1 VKTVLERVRGEFA
14 VADSVRACA
23 EKPSFAAS
31 AFLRC
36 GEFHPRS
43 KPNGFPALDEADA
56 TAMVPATLTER
67 RVALSAELRGISLS
81 PSDANPRDDANN
93 PSGANPRGDAN
104 NPSGANPS
112 RRNGP
117 NGTNRRPGR
126 RRL

>member
-1 VKTVLERVRGEFA
+1 VRGEFA

-23 EKPSFAAS
+23 EKRSFAAS

-43 KPNGFPALDEADA
+43 KPNGFLALDEADA
-56 TAMVPATLTER
+56 TATVPVPVPATLTER
-67 RVALSAELRGISLS
+67 RMTLSAELRRLSLN

-93 PSGANPRGDAN
+93 PSGANPRDDAN
-104 NPSGANPS
+104 NPTGANPS